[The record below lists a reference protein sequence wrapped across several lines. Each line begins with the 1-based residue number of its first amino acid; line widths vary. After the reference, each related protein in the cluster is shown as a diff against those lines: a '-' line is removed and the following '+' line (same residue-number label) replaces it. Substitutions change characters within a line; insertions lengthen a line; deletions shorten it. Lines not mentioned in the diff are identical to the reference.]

1 MYHLVNLTPIGQSAN
16 VAVVNEKICLYLA
29 GEMVVIFDLLFR
41 IIFVNGVKLDTAL
54 TTPVD
59 GVLEELTLSYAPKN
73 ELVVFFNEHLQC
85 FGCKWNFVSYV
96 WVSVRYNCSVKVYC
110 YNHTVNLFLG

>member
-1 MYHLVNLTPIGQSAN
+1 MDHLVYLSPIGQSAN

-41 IIFVNGVKLDTAL
+41 IIFVYGVKLYSAL
-54 TTPVD
+54 TTPVY
-59 GVLEELTLSYAPKN
+59 GVLEELSFSYAPKN
-73 ELVVFFNEHLQC
+73 ELVMFFNEHLQC
-85 FGCKWNFVSYV
+85 LGCKWNLVSYV
-96 WVSVRYNCSVKVYC
+96 RIAVCYNCSVKVYC